1 MTTPNQSQF
10 SPKTF
15 PHLLKRSKLFIS
27 PYRLDFLL
35 SKNDISSSAFYTR
48 INQAAEVIFGS
59 SCRDLKFPVKTLSTA
74 MILAQHYY
82 IFNGNNILS
91 TNLEITSTCLL
102 VASKIEDTPKKSK
115 DIIAC
120 LYHNFK
126 YSTAKLEEI
135 RMHVLH
141 IERAV
146 LETLGFDFRQTSP
159 QYYVIK
165 ISKELNLKKEVA
177 KLAWDISIDAF
188 SSLVYLYIP
197 SHTVALACIILASK
211 LSGDESIFPLNSESF
226 ESTRYKTNL
235 ALLEFI
241 DLYLNRPANT
251 LRLVIDEKYKE
262 IYYDTLLVFKDDI
275 SRAVENFQMS
285 HNVDKNGRSS
295 ELAIRST
302 KLSNDGAVR
311 YVLGWD

>member
-1 MTTPNQSQF
+1 
-10 SPKTF
+10 
-15 PHLLKRSKLFIS
+15 
-27 PYRLDFLL
+27 
-35 SKNDISSSAFYTR
+35 
-48 INQAAEVIFGS
+48 
-59 SCRDLKFPVKTLSTA
+59 